1 MRISDW
7 SSDVCSSDL
16 RVQPGLGLLQGHGRG
31 RDRAEP
37 PARCGLAAPELAAP
51 CLEGERSAPRP
62 TVPRRLRLLRRG
74 DRGTA
79 AAGRAFSSQLPA
91 LQGRSEERRGG
102 EEGDS
107 KSKHRGVECTE
118 KKK

>member
-16 RVQPGLGLLQGHGRG
+16 RVQPGLGLLQGYGRG
-31 RDRAEP
+31 RDQAEP

-62 TVPRRLRLLRRG
+62 TVPLRLRLLRRG
-74 DRGTA
+74 ERGTA
-79 AAGRAFSSQLPA
+79 AAGRAVSSKLSA
-91 LQGRSEERRGG
+91 SQGTEHARA
-102 EEGDS
+102 GDR
-107 KSKHRGVECTE
+107 KSTGLNSIHSRDLSM
-118 KKK
+118 

>member
-79 AAGRAFSSQLPA
+79 RSAEHTSELQSLMRTSSA
-91 LQGRSEERRGG
+91 VFCLQKT
-102 EEGDS
+102 S
-107 KSKHRGVECTE
+107 KNLTTTHTHAPHT
-118 KKK
+118 

>member
-1 MRISDW
+1 MRSRFRCFYF
-7 SSDVCSSDL
+7 SSRRRHTRCALVTGIQTCAL
-16 RVQPGLGLLQGHGRG
+16 TIYGRG
-31 RDRAEP
+31 RERAEP
-37 PARCGLAAPELAAP
+37 PARCGLAAPELATP

-91 LQGRSEERRGG
+91 SQGTAHPRAGADR
-102 EEGDS
+102 
-107 KSKHRGVECTE
+107 KSVG
-118 KKK
+118 